1 MTPEADQ
8 ASGLPP
14 LPKPFPEPQGAR
26 PPDPERTRRG
36 CLVAGLVGCGVI
48 VVLLL
53 VGLAVLAT
61 QADELLEF
69 VLDFSRDRIVADLP
83 EDVEHAER
91 QRLERAFDSVLEHY
105 RSGSATPA
113 DNRRLQLALTD
124 AIRRL
129 ERGLF
134 DRDDLRRLTERLER
148 IAASDPGG

>member
-14 LPKPFPEPQGAR
+14 LPEPFPEPQAAR
-26 PPDPERTRRG
+26 PADPERTRRG

-83 EDVEHAER
+83 EDVE
-91 QRLERAFDSVLEHY
+91 
-105 RSGSATPA
+105 
-113 DNRRLQLALTD
+113 
-124 AIRRL
+124 
-129 ERGLF
+129 
-134 DRDDLRRLTERLER
+134 
-148 IAASDPGG
+148 